1 MSTSQQPTR
10 LATILDTLWN
20 ATLAL
25 GLLAVLIGPALTP

>member
-1 MSTSQQPTR
+1 MSPSRQPHR

-25 GLLAVLIGPALTP
+25 GMLAVLIGPALRP